1 MSVFEPSFEPLTVEE
16 REFRVDVDRVQRL
29 PLPLRQLED
38 ALITPA
44 LDDMAAAPGAAQT
57 LYRVTYERVGR
68 RGGRDGSQPP
78 APLTTWAVSPD
89 HLADLVAKDV
99 SPYLLSRDIGIDVDL
114 GSCKG
119 AIYSGLNNGGSFTI
133 EQLAVR
139 Q

>member
-1 MSVFEPSFEPLTVEE
+1 MSVFDPEPMPLTVEE
-16 REFRVDVDRVQRL
+16 REFRADVDRVQRL

-38 ALITPA
+38 ALITPT
-44 LDDMAAAPGAAQT
+44 LDDMAAAPGAAQA

-99 SPYLLSRDIGIDVDL
+99 MPYLLSRDIGVDVNL
-114 GSCKG
+114 ETGKGS
-119 AIYSGLNNGGSFTI
+119 IFSGFNNGGSFTI
-133 EQLAVR
+133 EQLAV
-139 Q
+139 QA